1 MPSLVPNLVNSGVK
15 SQTQAK
21 WVKKPRV
28 TFWAQSKDVYETHFC
43 YCHILAQFYVPGLV
57 FPLFQQLLPTS

>member
-1 MPSLVPNLVNSGVK
+1 MAGLLPNLVNSGVK

-43 YCHILAQFYVPGLV
+43 YSHIFAQFYVHVLV
-57 FPLFQQLLPTS
+57 FPLFHQLLPTS